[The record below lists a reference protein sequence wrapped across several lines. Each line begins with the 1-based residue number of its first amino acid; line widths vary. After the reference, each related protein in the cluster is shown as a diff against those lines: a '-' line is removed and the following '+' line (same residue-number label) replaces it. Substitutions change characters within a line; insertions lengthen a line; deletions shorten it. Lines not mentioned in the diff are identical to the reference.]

1 MAICLIVCYCR
12 GKGKTKDIAVL
23 IDTLKAAEIME
34 AAGFTEKQAKA
45 VIEAFVPAGD
55 ELVTKSDLTHG
66 LTSLRQEMANLE
78 QRLTTRIYYAAQVAT
93 VIALIGILSFFGRI

>member
-1 MAICLIVCYCR
+1 M
-12 GKGKTKDIAVL
+12 AVL
-23 IDTLKAAEIME
+23 IDTLKTAEIME
-34 AAGFTEKQAKA
+34 AAGFTETQAKA
-45 VIEAFVPAGD
+45 AIEAFAPAGA

-78 QRLTTRIYYAAQVAT
+78 QRLTTRIYAAQVAT

>member
-1 MAICLIVCYCR
+1 M
-12 GKGKTKDIAVL
+12 AVL

-45 VIEAFVPAGD
+45 IIEAFAPAGD
-55 ELVTKSDLTHG
+55 ELVTNSDLTHG
-66 LTSLRQEMANLE
+66 FTSLSKEMANLE
-78 QRLTTRIYYAAQVAT
+78 QRLTTRIYAAHVAT